1 MPVNTSSESHPH
13 LDLNPQGL
21 HCQGVQGLLDCAH
34 HRPQTPSHNPQL
46 GACHMWPNQQH
57 WHDPGTCWKGK
68 TPSCAPR
75 PSETQGRAP
84 TQEILRPPRIGESPA
99 Q

>member
-57 WHDPGTCWKGK
+57 WQEP
-68 TPSCAPR
+68 A
-75 PSETQGRAP
+75 GRA
-84 TQEILRPPRIGESPA
+84 RPPRAPPA
-99 Q
+99 HQKRRDGPQPRRS